1 MGLKHVNMSI
11 LVAVFS
17 GGCAIADDP
26 EPVLGMTTSELAGP
40 CADACRGD
48 FELCNIDCPNCR
60 GCRRQLDACLNR
72 CNTVDSDGDGTVDG
86 TDNCPANYNPDQA
99 DCDGDTLGNVCDAQN
114 ATYVAGPVQTC
125 MTDKDEHILWIT
137 FEHKVESLVQDVSA
151 CGAPSYWQR
160 WIRAKTGPCEFGG
173 AGSSD
178 EGCCRL
184 LIPSLNAT
192 GAQAEPWCTSRRDD
206 NFCH

>member
-1 MGLKHVNMSI
+1 MSRQHVNVSI
-11 LVAVFS
+11 LVAVFLA
-17 GGCAIADDP
+17 GCAIADDP
-26 EPVLGMTTSELAGP
+26 EPAVSTAVTELTGP

-48 FELCNIDCPNCR
+48 FELCNRDCPNCR
-60 GCRRQLDACLNR
+60 GCRRQLEGCLNR

-99 DCDGDTLGNVCDAQN
+99 DCDGDTLGNPCDPQN
-114 ATYVAGPVQTC
+114 AIYVPGPVQTC
-125 MTDKDEHILWIT
+125 MTDKDEHVLYVSY
-137 FEHKVESLVQDVSA
+137 EHKVEVLVQDVSA

-160 WIRAKTGPCEFGG
+160 WIRETKRCV

-178 EGCCRL
+178 GACCRL
-184 LIPSLNAT
+184 LTDSLNAT
-192 GAQAEPWCTSRRDD
+192 GGQVEMWCGSWRDD